1 MLERFK
7 LIFNLSRYE
16 FKKEFLGTSLGYFWN
31 LLKPTL
37 TILIYWFV
45 FGHLIKQ
52 DSADP
57 NIPFLLQLI
66 SALVPWFFISGAMM
80 SGSGSMLS
88 NVNLV
93 KKVKFSLYNIP
104 LITLM
109 ANFFNFL
116 IMFAIVIVISCIFG
130 FFPNIYWLQLIY
142 YMLATLLLLNGF
154 NYIFATLTTL
164 QIDFHQ
170 LLGIVLQLLMYLMPI
185 LWAMDYVLTKTNG
198 TLLATIL
205 KINPF
210 FYIITGFRSTILYPE
225 FNIVNYGLNSIS
237 YVAYF
242 WVFVIVIN
250 LIGFLLFRKYKG
262 EFADLL

>member
-1 MLERFK
+1 MFERFK
-7 LIFNLSRYE
+7 LIFNLSQYE

-45 FGHLIKQ
+45 FGYLIKQ
-52 DSADP
+52 DST
-57 NIPFLLQLI
+57 NVPFLLQLI

-80 SGSGSMLS
+80 AGSGSMLS
-88 NVNLV
+88 NINLV

-104 LITLM
+104 LITLIS
-109 ANFFNFL
+109 NFFNFL
-116 IMFAIVIVISCIFG
+116 IMFAIVIIISCIFG

-154 NYIFATLTTL
+154 NYLFATLTTL

-170 LLGIVLQLLMYLMPI
+170 LLGIVLQLIMYLIPI
-185 LWAMDYVLTKTNG
+185 LWTMDFVFARANG
-198 TLLATIL
+198 ALLATIL

-225 FNIVNYGLNSIS
+225 FNIINYGLNSIN
-237 YVAYF
+237 YVVYF
-242 WVFVIVIN
+242 WVFVIAIN

>member
-7 LIFNLSRYE
+7 LIFSLSKYE

-45 FGHLIKQ
+45 FGVIFKQ
-52 DSADP
+52 NGEAA

-80 SGSGSMLS
+80 AGSGSMMS

-104 LITLM
+104 LITLL

-116 IMFAIVIVISCIFG
+116 IMYGIVIVIAMIFG

-154 NYIFATLTTL
+154 NYIFATLSTL

-185 LWAMDYVLTKTNG
+185 LWSVSYIEGKGNVDLITTV
-198 TLLATIL
+198 L

-210 FYIITGFRSTILYPE
+210 FYLITGFRNTILYPD
-225 FNIVNYGLNSIS
+225 FNIINYQFSTIP
-237 YVAYF
+237 YFIYF
-242 WVFVIVIN
+242 WVFVIVVN
-250 LIGFLLFRKYKG
+250 LVGFLLFRKYKG